1 RLEKAKEFFKKAELL
16 ENEANKY
23 YKGIAKITLGEVES
37 LLHRKST
44 IPKREIV
51 FENMNIEAKIKI
63 LEEEIVREGERI
75 WLI

>member
-1 RLEKAKEFFKKAELL
+1 MELQ
-16 ENEANKY
+16 ENEAKDY
-23 YKGIAKITLGEVES
+23 YKSIAKITLGEVES
-37 LLHRKST
+37 LLYRKST

-51 FENMNIEAKIKI
+51 FEDMNIEAKIKM